1 MVTLV
6 RLWFKSNKR
15 RSNDLMFNYIS
26 YKIELK
32 LLEITGVRRRPASS
46 QVATRNENKTQVTGT
61 LGTQVFALQKF

>member
-1 MVTLV
+1 
-6 RLWFKSNKR
+6 
-15 RSNDLMFNYIS
+15 MFNYIS